1 MKLATISLA
10 LLLAGA
16 ASPARAA
23 DASITK
29 DERQKIVDL
38 LHESKAEF
46 LAAVANL
53 SDEQWKWKP
62 APNRWSVGEC
72 AEHIVL
78 SEGALFGKAQEA
90 LKNPPDPDWEI
101 KTKGKTE
108 IILDVMAARK
118 GKAQAPEEIQPA
130 GKMSRAEIMAKFA
143 EVRART
149 LKTVETVQVPLKEHL
164 APHPF
169 AFFNPLN
176 AYQWLLYIPLH
187 NMRHD
192 KQIEEVKATA
202 GFPAK

>member
-1 MKLATISLA
+1 MKRATLA
-10 LLLAGA
+10 LTFFLAVA

-23 DASITK
+23 DGSITK
-29 DERQKIVDL
+29 EERQKVVDL
-38 LHESKAEF
+38 LKESQKEF
-46 LAAVANL
+46 LQAVSSL

-62 APNRWSVGEC
+62 APARWSVAEC

-118 GKAQAPEEIQPA
+118 GRAQAPEEIVPA

-149 LKTVETVQVPLKEHL
+149 LKAVETLDAPLKAHL

-169 AFFNPLN
+169 PIFNPLN